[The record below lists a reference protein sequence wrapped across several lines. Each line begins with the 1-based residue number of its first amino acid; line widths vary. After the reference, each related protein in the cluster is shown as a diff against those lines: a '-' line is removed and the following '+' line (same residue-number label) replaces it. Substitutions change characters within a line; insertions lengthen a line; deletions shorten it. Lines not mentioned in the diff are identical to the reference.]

1 MTLFQDQE
9 YDEYWHFKWDQDKRL
24 QKWQERKK
32 WQEIKQWKKKQQKMI
47 FQILNLQIWQI
58 WDHLNMHVCW
68 LTKRLTISY
77 EEAWFTIQI
86 VMIYLFMI

>member
-1 MTLFQDQE
+1 
-9 YDEYWHFKWDQDKRL
+9 
-24 QKWQERKK
+24 
-32 WQEIKQWKKKQQKMI
+32 
-47 FQILNLQIWQI
+47 LQIWQI